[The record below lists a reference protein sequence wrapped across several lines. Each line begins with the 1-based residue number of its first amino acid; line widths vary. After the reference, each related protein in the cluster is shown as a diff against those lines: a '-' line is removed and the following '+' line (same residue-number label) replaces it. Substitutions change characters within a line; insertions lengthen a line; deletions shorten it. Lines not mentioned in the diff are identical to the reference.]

1 MVYRPT
7 KDGSQ
12 RDVNIK
18 LPQQAVEIINRYKG
32 QSKGGYLLPLPM
44 NDTEWDKI
52 TDFATWNTRVKNTEQ
67 RINQYLKK
75 WAAALSLEVQNLK
88 MYDFRHSAITHAIN
102 AGRDVFEVARL
113 AGTSVDVIGKHYYN
127 DVRK

>member
-1 MVYRPT
+1 MAYRPT

-44 NDTEWDKI
+44 NETSWDI
-52 TDFATWNTRVKNTEQ
+52 VSDFAKWNVRVKNVEQ
-67 RINQYLKK
+67 RINKYLKK
-75 WAAALSLEVQNLK
+75 WASALSLAVSDLSI
-88 MYDFRHSAITHAIN
+88 YDFRHSAITHAVN